1 MAATDNGALEF
12 DVVMDNGKL
21 TVAINEAQKKIEGFA
36 DGTVKAGE
44 SMDEMFDITTE
55 NVKIQKKVIA
65 DLEKQ
70 IKKLDKEISKLSPGK
85 AQAQLEHEALEAR
98 KELEAE
104 KDALTMMEDQLNTT
118 GKATVNF
125 RTRIRHLRDELVM
138 MEAAG
143 KRNTKEYEDLR
154 AEMANLVD
162 AVGDATQQA
171 NILAHDQAALQ
182 GYISGLTGIAG
193 GFTAVQGAMSLV
205 VGENENLQKI
215 MLKVQALMS
224 ITIGLQQVEQT
235 LNKDSAF
242 MVKTIG
248 DLKKWWTGVTAAATA
263 ATTAET
269 AATAANTAAATA
281 GTVANTG
288 LAGSFRLIG
297 VAIKSI
303 PVFGWI
309 AAAIGA
315 IITAVGIMAHKSKKA
330 KEEMAAAREEAEKAR
345 EAEKAKMDSLA
356 KDYGN
361 QVAEVESLRA
371 ALRSEKLAYED
382 KVKVINKLR
391 DIIPDYN
398 AKLSKEGKVIGEN
411 KKALDDYLLSL
422 DKSLRYK
429 AAMEELTEIYA
440 DIYKMDRKGFGPE
453 LSIVGPGAGDMSYI
467 EYSEKRLEQMGLKG
481 QPDIP
486 SMVMDA
492 IKKEYDQI
500 QQGIQEQKTQ
510 YDGLKKKAED
520 VKKYITDN
528 SLLGVVDNRS
538 GGSGGGGGADKEIS
552 AYKAM
557 LDKKKSMYDQYSKWL
572 NSQDPILQK
581 AAKTEFTDLLA
592 EGKTYIDFLK
602 NQRDQLMAIGKRS
615 AEQNNNLADVN
626 NAIAEATTETV
637 VGAFEDALN
646 TQLSKADTVLEK
658 LSIIQEKRK
667 ELANEEQDP
676 VNEEKSG
683 VLDNAES
690 EITKKAKEDADA
702 IMTSYR
708 LAVDYRLSSEME
720 YQQKMAVLRNAYNR
734 ENDAAMKVELQS
746 AMDLLS
752 RMHEAGIT
760 SFEDLESLNQ
770 ESLNALQTFENKRMQ
785 IVAYYEP
792 LIAAARIRG
801 DKKAAAQLE
810 GQRDMEIMT
819 ESKQYQDFFND
830 IQNLSIRS
838 FEATRNALIK
848 MVQEAF
854 AAGKMTYDQY
864 KQIIDKINNQADQAY
879 KGRGMEAI
887 FGSGKTGGAM
897 NLLFGEGDLESKINS
912 FKTIFSKPKADMAAI
927 GGSSAGVEA
936 NAKGAAGAMKGA
948 AGGAAGALAMVDAII
963 TGVYQT
969 INATID
975 VMGSVADM
983 QESFGKD
990 AHGLR
995 DTMEVM
1001 STINESVMGG
1011 WQKLKNG
1018 DVMGAMAET
1027 ITMPMKLITV
1037 FNQIHDRKIERSIK
1051 RHQRAVTD
1059 LANAYNQLSWEI
1071 DKALGKDVYKYQQS
1085 AIRNMEEQQE
1095 HLRQM
1100 ISDEERKKKTD
1111 HDRIVEF
1118 NEQIAELERQKQDML
1133 AEIAKDITQTDA
1145 KTFADQLGDA
1155 LVEAFGKGED
1165 AAKAFN
1171 ETVDDILRNAVLN
1184 MLKKQFLEKG
1194 LQRALE
1200 NLENYM
1206 GYWNGDEFVFDGL
1219 TDAEK
1224 DSFKNQVD
1232 GVSKAFSEA
1241 LKVYEDLFKK
1251 AEEDAEEDS
1260 LSGSGG
1266 IESVSEETATKI
1278 DGQMNAI
1285 RINQVEG
1292 IAIMRQQLAY
1302 LAQIEYNTSFCK
1314 YAVRLEQIYNLL
1326 NNRQTT
1332 SLRGQGLS

>member
-1 MAATDNGALEF
+1 MATIDKGALEF

-21 TVAINEAQKKIEGFA
+21 TDAINEAQKKIEGFA
-36 DGTVKAGE
+36 DGATKAGE
-44 SMDEMFDITTE
+44 SMEDMFDITAE
-55 NVKIQKKVIA
+55 NIKIQKKVIA

-70 IKKLDKEISKLSPGK
+70 IKSLDKEIAKLAPGK
-85 AQAQLEHEALEAR
+85 AQSQLEHEALAAR

-104 KDALTMMEDQLNTT
+104 KDSLKMMEDQMKNTE
-118 GKATVNF
+118 KATVSF
-125 RTRIRHLRDELVM
+125 RTRIRQMRDALVE

-143 KRNTKEYEDLR
+143 KRGTKEYEDLR
-154 AEMANLVD
+154 AEMANFVD

-182 GYISGLTGIAG
+182 GVISGLSGLAG
-193 GFTAVQGAMSLV
+193 GFTAAQGAISLF
-205 VGENENLQKI
+205 VGENENLQRI
-215 MLKVQALMS
+215 MLKVQSLMS

-288 LAGSFRLIG
+288 LAGSFRLVG

-315 IITAVGIMAHKSKKA
+315 IITACAIFANKSKKA

-345 EAEKAKMDSLA
+345 EAEKERMNSLS

-371 ALRSEKLAYED
+371 ALKSEKLSYDD

-398 AKLSKEGKVIGEN
+398 VKLSKEGKIISEN
-411 KKALDDYLLSL
+411 KKALDDYLVSL

-429 AAMEELTEIYA
+429 AAMEELTDIYA

-453 LSIVGPGAGDMSYI
+453 ISLVPGSANMNLRQYT
-467 EYSEKRLEQMGLKG
+467 EARLKQMGLG
-481 QPDIP
+481 EMPDIP
-486 SMVMDA
+486 ATVTGA
-492 IKKEYDQI
+492 IKKEFDVI
-500 QQGIQEQKTQ
+500 QQGIQDQKTQ
-510 YDGLKKKAED
+510 YDGLKQKAED
-520 VKKYITDN
+520 VKKYIADN
-528 SLLGVVDNRS
+528 SLLGVIDNRS
-538 GGSGGGGGADKEIS
+538 GGSGGGSSNKEIS

-557 LDKKKSMYDQYSKWL
+557 LDKKKAMYDQYSKWV

-581 AAKTEFTDLLA
+581 AAKTEFAGLMD
-592 EGKTYIDFLK
+592 EGKTYLDFLK

-615 AEQNNNLADVN
+615 AEQNNNLSDLN

-708 LAVDYRLSSEME
+708 LAVDYRLTSEME
-720 YQQKMAVLRNAYNR
+720 YQQKMAVLRNAYNK
-734 ENDAAMKVELQS
+734 ETDAATKQELQS

-752 RMHEAGIT
+752 KMHAAGIA

-770 ESLNALQTFENKRMQ
+770 ESLARLEDFESKRQQ

-801 DKKAAAQLE
+801 DQKAAAQLE

-819 ESKQYQDFFND
+819 ESQQYRDFFDD
-830 IQNLSIRS
+830 IENMSIRS
-838 FEATRNALIK
+838 FEATRRALIN
-848 MVQEAF
+848 MMQEAF

-879 KGRGMEAI
+879 KGRGMEQI
-887 FGSGKTGGAM
+887 FGSGKAGGAM
-897 NLLFGEGDLESKINS
+897 NFLFGEGDLTSKINS

-995 DTMEVM
+995 DTMEIM
-1001 STINESVMGG
+1001 GTINDSVMGG

-1027 ITMPMKLITV
+1027 ITMPMKVITA